1 GASQIIVVEPI
12 RYRRELALKIGAD
25 VALDPN
31 VEGSGLVKKIQSLCQ
46 NQPTKTNRRWA
57 GGGNTGP
64 DHIIEAVGGDLL
76 PPKAER
82 GPDPTGVLPLQQ
94 GWELCSQIGTFVT
107 CSVGQPE
114 GAFVQITAREWSDGA
129 KHHIPG
135 TMGGCNTRRDVPRFI
150 RLIEKG

>member
-1 GASQIIVVEPI
+1 EQMLPVFTDLPSAQLSNLNCVGSCGLGMAMTLAPVEVASDVVVLGAGVIGLHAVQGAKIKGASQIIVVEPI

-64 DHIIEAVGGDLL
+64 DHIIEAVGVDLL

-82 GPDPTGVLPLQQ
+82 GPDPTGVLPLQ
-94 GWELCSQIGTFVT
+94 
-107 CSVGQPE
+107 
-114 GAFVQITAREWSDGA
+114 
-129 KHHIPG
+129 
-135 TMGGCNTRRDVPRFI
+135 
-150 RLIEKG
+150 